1 VFPQPTGGDDE
12 LPGRLKS
19 GFVAVGEQPRDVVLD
34 TAVVKQEL
42 VQNKPHIDVDEQT
55 TIEKRVYL
63 REAVRNGQKDLGESF
78 TYPL

>member
-1 VFPQPTGGDDE
+1 
-12 LPGRLKS
+12 
-19 GFVAVGEQPRDVVLD
+19 
-34 TAVVKQEL
+34 VKQEL